1 MQAAALRT
9 QIESALG
16 TKLPTLHTPDAL
28 REPPLVE
35 RVPSGFVEL
44 DAVTGGL
51 PRGGITEIYGPVSSG
66 RTSLGLSVLAQRTGH
81 GDVCAWVDAG
91 DSFDPGSAQ
100 RMGVALHRLLW
111 VRCRD
116 LEQSVQAA
124 SLILSSAGFG
134 LVVLDLGGVP
144 LRALHRLPL
153 SLWFRFRRA
162 VEHTPTLLLVL
173 APEPCAKSC
182 ASLILRLRLDEA
194 SWSTLPDTATFDNPP
209 TSTLTSALSRLRER
223 GGPVS
228 RWVDEGASR
237 ACVHRRSLTLQ
248 SFSDGAAPARR
259 RVKGSP
265 ETTMVRNYVGRHT
278 RLLHGSHFSAEVIRS
293 RFQRPTEAA
302 SQIHLRTEI
311 NYPRR
316 SCEVS

>member
-1 MQAAALRT
+1 LLIRFLFTNALMQAAALRT

-16 TKLPTLHTPDAL
+16 TMLPTLHTPDAL

-66 RTSLGLSVLAQRTGH
+66 RTSLGLSVLAQRTGR
-81 GDVCAWVDAG
+81 GEVCAWVDAG
-91 DSFDPGSAQ
+91 DSFDPCSAQ

-124 SLILSSAGFG
+124 GLILGSAGFG

-223 GGPVS
+223 GDREAVG
-228 RWVDEGASR
+228 EGASR
-237 ACVHRRSLTLQ
+237 VR
-248 SFSDGAAPARR
+248 
-259 RVKGSP
+259 GSP
-265 ETTMVRNYVGRHT
+265 ETTIVRNYVGRHT
-278 RLLHGSHFSAEVIRS
+278 RLLQGSRFSAEVIRS
-293 RFQRPTEAA
+293 RFQRPSEVA
-302 SQIHLRTEI
+302 SRIHLRTEI

-316 SCEVS
+316 SCEV